1 MIRRLYL
8 FGDCSLDVA
17 ARELRRG
24 GQRIDLSPT
33 LFDCIAYLVEHRSRA
48 VGRDELVAA
57 VWGKTAVSDTVV
69 GKAILGARRAVG
81 DTAEAQGF
89 LRTVPRFGYHW
100 VAETRILE
108 DDDITGPSQDT
119 PGTAAARLDAPAPT
133 RDPPAPPSTPP
144 LASRSTRRARG
155 LRTAAVALLAMIAAI
170 GVSYAL
176 WQARAPVAGAPPES
190 VGVDDSGT
198 PAVAVLPVDVLAE
211 PSDAWLRLGL
221 MDLVATR
228 LREAGLVVVPSDAVV
243 RLVPT
248 TEDGEAARATLQRAL
263 APRETVTLAAR
274 RSPSGWIIRAT
285 LVDADGRRRDTQSEA
300 DDALTAARAASDQIL
315 ALLGRR
321 AASPVAATTS
331 GLEELLRRTDAAR
344 LSENLELARSIID
357 EAPPELRAL
366 PEVRMRAI
374 RIDLRSGEFA
384 RARDATEALLRDV
397 TVEADPVTHARLL
410 ENLCVARMRLGDL
423 EDAVGLCSRSIDLLD
438 SRDQPEALGR
448 AYNNRGVAY
457 THLRR
462 YEDAM
467 ADFAR
472 SRVAIRLAGDPLL
485 MAQID
490 GNESAVEMARGR
502 PAEALVPLDRIAARF
517 GRFGMINEQ
526 ATTVFNQIDARMMLV
541 EPQAALAASDAG
553 WALRDRITE
562 PFLKQMLALQRADVL
577 HANGRL
583 SEARVLLDGLIADAL
598 PMLRAMARTSLARLD
613 LVSGQ
618 PRLAAVLAGQ
628 ALAEPILQ
636 RDERARARAWLTL
649 SRALRRDDRP
659 ADASR
664 EVRAFTTWAGS
675 QDADLVVLH
684 AHLAEAEQAASDDD
698 EAAFRRS
705 CDAALATATR
715 RGTADAV
722 RDAAESCGGL
732 LIARG
737 DLADAAVVIGRVAAL
752 ADRDF
757 TSAVLEAR
765 LSHALGHVEAWR
777 GALARVRRLAG
788 ERHLPEGLEQTPMTP
803 ARIGNGAM
811 SPFASIRNESGT
823 TPEQLG
829 HGVRDA
835 D

>member
-1 MIRRLYL
+1 MTRRLYL

-33 LFDCIAYLVEHRSRA
+33 LFDAIAYLVEHRARA

-69 GKAILGARRAVG
+69 GKAILGARRAIG
-81 DTAEAQGF
+81 DTAEAQAF

-100 VAETRILE
+100 VADTRVVE
-108 DDDITGPSQDT
+108 DDDTTGPTEAT
-119 PGTAAARLDAPAPT
+119 PGAA
-133 RDPPAPPSTPP
+133 PS
-144 LASRSTRRARG
+144 RRAEPASTIPPTIPSPASGSVHRV
-155 LRTAAVALLAMIAAI
+155 RAVIAALLVMLLISGLAYTAWL
-170 GVSYAL
+170 S
-176 WQARAPVAGAPPES
+176 RAPSAREAAEPTGF
-190 VGVDDSGT
+190 DDTGSA
-198 PAVAVLPVDVLAE
+198 AVAVLPVDVLAE

-228 LREAGLVVVPSDAVV
+228 LREAGLVVVSSDTVV
-243 RLVPT
+243 RLVADAK
-248 TEDGEAARATLQRAL
+248 DGEAARSTLQHAL
-263 APRETVTLAAR
+263 APRETVALAAR
-274 RSPSGWIIRAT
+274 RSASGWVVRVA
-285 LVDADGRRRDTQSEA
+285 LVDADGRRRETQAEA
-300 DDALTAARAASDQIL
+300 DDALAAARTASDQVL
-315 ALLGRR
+315 ALLGRG
-321 AASPVAATTS
+321 AAMPVTAGAA

-357 EAPPELRAL
+357 EAPPVLRAL

-374 RIDLRSGEFA
+374 RIDLRKGEFS
-384 RARDATEALLRDV
+384 RAREATEALLRDV
-397 TVEADPVTHARLL
+397 TAEADPVTHARLL

-457 THLRR
+457 THLQR
-462 YEDAM
+462 YEEAM

-502 PAEALVPLDRIAARF
+502 PAEALQPLERIAARF

-553 WALRDRITE
+553 WTLRDRITE
-562 PFLKQMLALQRADVL
+562 PFLRQMLALQRADVL

-583 SEARVLLDGLIADAL
+583 AEARVLLDELVAEAL
-598 PMLRAMARTSLARLD
+598 PVPRALARAALARLD
-613 LVSGQ
+613 LAGDQ
-618 PRLAAVLAGQ
+618 PRLAIVLTGQ
-628 ALAEPILQ
+628 AMAEPALD
-636 RDERARARAWLTL
+636 REERARARAWLTL
-649 SRALRRDDRP
+649 TRALRRDDRRD
-659 ADASR
+659 DAAR
-664 EVRAFTTWAGS
+664 EVHALATWADTRS
-675 QDADLVVLH
+675 ADIILLQ
-684 AHLAEAEQAASDDD
+684 ARLAEAEQAAADHD
-698 EAAFRRS
+698 EASFRRA

-715 RGTADAV
+715 RGTADGV

-732 LIARG
+732 LIAHG
-737 DLADAAVVIGRVAAL
+737 DLAGAAVVVGRVAPF

-777 GALARVRRLAG
+777 SALARVRQLAG
-788 ERHLPEGLEQTPMTP
+788 ERRIPEGLEQSPMTP
-803 ARIGNGAM
+803 ARIGNGAA
-811 SPFASIRNESGT
+811 SPFASIRNDSGT
-823 TPEQLG
+823 GREQLR
-829 HGVRDA
+829 HGAGGA

>member
-1 MIRRLYL
+1 MTRRLYL

-33 LFDCIAYLVEHRSRA
+33 LFDAIAYLVEHRARA

-69 GKAILGARRAVG
+69 GKAILGARRAIG
-81 DTAEAQGF
+81 DTAEAQAF

-100 VAETRILE
+100 VADTRVLE
-108 DDDITGPSQDT
+108 DDDTTSPPQ
-119 PGTAAARLDAPAPT
+119 GTSGLEAAPLDAPTPTPRPMPPPEAP
-133 RDPPAPPSTPP
+133 RRA
-144 LASRSTRRARG
+144 AGSTRRRLG
-155 LRTAAVALLAMIAAI
+155 MAAALLVVVSMLGA
-170 GVSYAL
+170 SYAL
-176 WQARAPVAGAPPES
+176 WQAGAPVDGGDRAPVGF
-190 VGVDDSGT
+190 DDTGT
-198 PAVAVLPVDVLAE
+198 RAIAVLPVDVLAE

-243 RLVPT
+243 RLVAAA
-248 TEDGEAARATLQRAL
+248 EDGEAARATLQRTL
-263 APRETVTLAAR
+263 APRETVALAAR
-274 RSPSGWIIRAT
+274 RSASGWIIRAA
-285 LVDADGRRRDTQSEA
+285 LVDADGRRRDTQAEA
-300 DDALTAARAASDQIL
+300 DDALAAARAASDQVL
-315 ALLGRR
+315 ALLGHR
-321 AASPVAATTS
+321 AATPVAASTT

-344 LSENLELARSIID
+344 LSENIELARSIID
-357 EAPPELRAL
+357 EAPPELRSL

-374 RIDLRSGEFA
+374 RIDLRRGEFA
-384 RARDATEALLRDV
+384 RARDATEALLRDI
-397 TVEADPVTHARLL
+397 TAEADPVTHARLL

-423 EDAVGLCSRSIDLLD
+423 EEAVAICSRSIDLLD

-462 YEDAM
+462 YEEAM

-541 EPQAALAASDAG
+541 EPQAALATSDAG
-553 WALRDRITE
+553 WVLRDRITE

-583 SEARVLLDGLIADAL
+583 TEARVLLDDLIAHAL
-598 PMLRAMARTSLARLD
+598 PMLRAMARASLARLD
-613 LVSGQ
+613 LASGQ
-618 PRLAAVLAGQ
+618 PRLATVLAEQ
-628 ALAEPILQ
+628 ALSEPLLQ
-636 RDERARARAWLTL
+636 RDERARARVWLTL
-649 SRALRRDDRP
+649 SRALRRDDKA

-664 EVRAFTTWAGS
+664 QVRALTDWARS
-675 QDADLVVLH
+675 QDADLVLLQ
-684 AHLAEAEQAASDDD
+684 ARLAEAEQAASEDD
-698 EAAFRRS
+698 EPAFRHA

-722 RDAAESCGGL
+722 RDAAESCGGQ

-737 DLADAAVVIGRVAAL
+737 DLAGAAVVVGRVAAL

-765 LSHALGHVEAWR
+765 LSHALGHVDAWR
-777 GALARVRRLAG
+777 GALARVRQLAG
-788 ERHLPEGLEQTPMTP
+788 ERRVPDGLEQSPMTP
-803 ARIGNGAM
+803 ARIGNGAT
-811 SPFASIRNESGT
+811 SPFASIRNDSGT
-823 TPEQLG
+823 APEQLR
-829 HGVRDA
+829 HGVTDV